1 MRLKNFKATNVHGY
15 LNFDFPFHERLTFL
29 IGINGTGKT
38 SVLKLILGL
47 ISPSFNYLNSI
58 DFESAELVC
67 TNGEDNVLITAFK
80 QSDSELFLQL
90 TINGQIIEGKLPK
103 SNFLNSDPEFIPE
116 EIHEKQRAIIELFNQ
131 QEIVKE
137 IKKLTTP
144 LFLGLDRRVYE
155 GQQIDKQR
163 QMYAY
168 KRRYR
173 SFPQNDPLNVSLIDI
188 QEVIFDY
195 VRLIAS
201 QQPKIN
207 EEFKNKI
214 LLQSF
219 EFLDNQEINIVKDF
233 KELKEKRK
241 KALDAFENLK
251 IGGFSDHVNKF
262 FDLLEEVLKN
272 IKVNTS
278 SEHTSGK
285 TANIKFGDE
294 YISLEPAN
302 IVSIQKWYSNQPQ
315 LKRINE
321 LIDYNQ
327 AYQQEIENLYRPI
340 EQTKA
345 IINKFF
351 LESKKELLIDS
362 QGELS
367 VKFENGKDA
376 RIYELSS
383 GEKQIVTMLGHLI
396 FFEEKY
402 YKEPG
407 IFIIDEPELSLHL
420 AWQEI
425 FVNSILEASP
435 KTQFILATHAPAIV
449 GEYSAELCEDLA
461 KLN

>member
-15 LNFDFPFHERLTFL
+15 LNFDFPFQERLTFL

-47 ISPSFNYLNSI
+47 ISPSFNYLSAI
-58 DFESAELVC
+58 DFETAELTCV
-67 TNGEDNVLITAFK
+67 NG
-80 QSDSELFLQL
+80 SDHVQIRAYKGADLEIILELQVNEKKFD
-90 TINGQIIEGKLPK
+90 GKLAK
-103 SNFLNSDPEFIPE
+103 STFLINETEFVPE
-116 EIHEKQRAIIELFNQ
+116 EIDEKQRVIIELFNQ

-155 GQQIDKQR
+155 GQQIDRQR
-163 QMYAY
+163 QTYSY

-173 SFPQNDPLNVSLIDI
+173 TFPLNDPLNISLMEI

-219 EFLDNQEINIVKDF
+219 EFLDNQEINILKDF

-251 IGGFSDHVNKF
+251 IGGFADHVNKF
-262 FDLLEEVLKN
+262 FDLLEEVLKK
-272 IKVNTS
+272 IRENTS
-278 SEHTSGK
+278 SKVASAK
-285 TANIKFGDE
+285 NSKINIGDE
-294 YISLEPAN
+294 SFDLDKVDIM
-302 IVSIQKWYSNQPQ
+302 SIQKWYSNQPQ

-321 LIDYNQ
+321 LIDYDQ
-327 AYQQEIENLYRPI
+327 AYQKEIENLYRPI
-340 EQTKA
+340 QQTKE

-367 VKFENGKDA
+367 VKFTNGKDA
-376 RIYELSS
+376 KIYELSS

-402 YKEPG
+402 NKEPG

-449 GEYSAELCEDLA
+449 GQYSEDLCEDLA